1 MNNAF
6 KSFLLAFTTLI
17 AGVSAF
23 AQVTTS
29 TLQGRVVDQA
39 GEPVIGAAIL
49 AQHQPSGT
57 VYGAVTNADGRYTIQ
72 GMRTG
77 GPYSVE
83 FSNLGYQGVN
93 YSDITLQLGQAYTLN
108 ATMNETSELLDA
120 VVFVATPSSKFAAQ
134 ERMGAT
140 TNVSQQ
146 EIMSLPT
153 ANRSVSDIA
162 KLSPYGGNGMSIA
175 GGDGRSTNFTIDG
188 ANFNN
193 NFGLSSSLP
202 GGGNPVSMDAIE
214 ELQVV
219 VSPFDVRQTNFIGG
233 GINAITKSGTNTV
246 KGTAYVYHQNGKLRG
261 STLNGVDI
269 PNKEANRAEKSTVYG
284 ATVGFP
290 IIKNKLFFF
299 GSIEY
304 QGEPANQVFAYR
316 AYDGTS
322 SYTYTD
328 ADGVEHTVTPA
339 EILEKGYKNGGISR
353 VLDSDMQ
360 RVSDHLKNRYGYDTG
375 GWDDYAKDSHTIKL
389 LGRID
394 WNIDQKNH
402 LAVRYNWTSSK
413 HWLGTNGSSGDWGST
428 KDGTQDKLTGTRL
441 SLNRMSEYSMAFYNS
456 MYSMENNVKTIS
468 FDLNSRLTNFLSN
481 QLLITYSNI
490 EDVRGSDSDKFP
502 FIDIMK
508 GYDATTG
515 VQTLE
520 PYISAGYEL
529 FTWYNGVHNRVLTL
543 KDDITLYIGAHKIT
557 AGASMEYQFADNAY
571 MREGTGYYRFRSVDD
586 FINGAAPETVALTY
600 GYTNNGMGDTPSARI
615 RFNQIGFYGQDEW
628 DVDEKLK
635 LTLGVRYDTIVYNDN
650 DVMTNNA
657 IKGIHFGEAPNGGVH
672 KEDDGCLRIDTGFWP
687 RKNVQMSPRI
697 GFTYDVYGDKTLKIR
712 GGTGLFAGRLPL
724 VFMTNMPTNAAMFQ
738 HLSVITTQ
746 WKNGKVEFRNQGLD
760 NFAVGPD
767 GTLPTT
773 TEDIL
778 AMFNQIDS
786 DKNPY
791 TISSDKG
798 QLSSK
803 IAGVDPDFK
812 MPQIWKSSLAVDM
825 QLPTDFPFSLT
836 AEYTFN
842 KNVNANL
849 IKDVNVKS
857 NAGWSQWAGPDNRHM
872 YPASAYYTGTPA
884 YYLTNTNKGYGWI
897 FVLAAN
903 AQPLKNFR
911 LTASYTHTEQ
921 YEVTGMPG
929 SDPESVFKGLPTVDG
944 PAFATL
950 QPSQYVSPDRLMA
963 SASYRLPWGT
973 NISLLYNAFVPN
985 NQSDA
990 YGTFKFDSDVNGDAN
1005 ITDLIYVP
1013 KTKDEIL
1020 FIDDTNRDI
1029 FWAFVEQDPYLRS
1042 RKGKYAQAY
1051 GGHRPMVHY
1060 FDVKVAQDIKVRMGK
1075 NTNTLQLSCDIMNVG
1090 NLINDS
1096 WGVMTTWSDTAN
1108 NGQILSLDHIN
1119 ENGQPVFSTP
1129 LKEGAKS
1136 WMPSK
1141 SIGQAWYLQLGLK
1154 YMFN

>member
-1 MNNAF
+1 MKNAF

-77 GPYSVE
+77 GPYTVE

-93 YSDITLQLGQAYTLN
+93 YSDITLQLGQAFNLN
-108 ATMNETSELLDA
+108 ATMNETTELLDA
-120 VVFVATPSSKFAAQ
+120 VVFVATPTSKFAAQ
-134 ERMGAT
+134 EKMGAT

-146 EIMSLPT
+146 EILSLPT

-162 KLSPYGGNGMSIA
+162 KLSPYGGNGMNIA
-175 GGDGRSTNFTIDG
+175 GGDGRSVNFTIDG

-261 STLNGVDI
+261 STLYGEEI
-269 PNKEANRAEKSTVYG
+269 PNNATYRDEKSTVYG

-299 GSIEY
+299 GSFEY
-304 QGEPANQVFAYR
+304 SGEPASQVTPWR
-316 AYDGTS
+316 AS
-322 SYTYTD
+322 Q
-328 ADGVEHTVTPA
+328 DGVADKEN
-339 EILEKGYKNGGISR
+339 YISR
-353 VLDSDMQ
+353 TKDSDMQ
-360 RVSDHLKNRYGYDTG
+360 RVSDHLKNVYGYDTG
-375 GWDDYAKDSHTIKL
+375 GWNDYAKPANTIKF
-389 LGRID
+389 LGRLD
-394 WNIDQKNH
+394 WNINQNNH
-402 LAVRYNWTSSK
+402 LAVRYNYTTSK
-413 HWLGTNGSSGDWGST
+413 HWVGTNGSSGDWNST
-428 KDGTQDKLTGTRL
+428 VDGGTAALKGVRL
-441 SLNRMSEYSMAFYNS
+441 STNRLSENSLAFYNS

-468 FDLNSRLTNFLSN
+468 VDLNSRLTSQLSN
-481 QLLITYSNI
+481 QLLFTYSNI
-490 EDVRGSDSDKFP
+490 EDVRGSDSEKFP
-502 FIDIMK
+502 FIDIMN
-508 GYDATTG
+508 GYTG
-515 VQTLE
+515 TLEGGDLKQTLE

-543 KDDITLYIGAHKIT
+543 KDDLTYYLGAHKLT
-557 AGASMEYQFADNAY
+557 AGVSLENQFADNAY

-615 RFNQIGFYGQDEW
+615 QFKQLGLYAQDEW
-628 DVDEKLK
+628 DLDEKFK
-635 LTLGVRYDTIVYNDN
+635 LTAGVRFDTILYDSS
-650 DVMTNNA
+650 DLMTNKA
-657 IKGIHFGEAPNGGVH
+657 VYDIHFGDTPESGAH
-672 KEDDGCLRIDTGFWP
+672 KDGDGCLRIDTGHWP
-687 RKNVQMSPRI
+687 NKNIQVSPRI
-697 GFTYDVYGDKTLKIR
+697 GFVYDVYGDKTLKVR

-738 HLSVITTQ
+738 HLSVITTSYT
-746 WKNGKVEFRNQGLD
+746 NGTIQARNQGLD
-760 NFAVGPD
+760 AFAAANNG
-767 GTLPTT
+767 GKFPTT
-773 TEDIL
+773 TEEIL
-778 AMFNQIDS
+778 AKFNEIDPN
-786 DKNPY
+786 KNPY
-791 TISSDKG
+791 EIHPEDG

-803 IAGVDPDFK
+803 IAGVDPNFK

-825 QLPTDFPFSLT
+825 QLPTSFPFNMT

-842 KNVNANL
+842 KTINGNLIQNVNM
-849 IKDVNVKS
+849 KS
-857 NAGWSQWAGPDNRHM
+857 NAGWSQWTGPDNRHI
-872 YPASAYYTGTPA
+872 YPANSGYTGTPA

-897 FVLAAN
+897 FVLSAN
-903 AQPLKNFR
+903 AQPVKNMR
-911 LTASYTHTEQ
+911 VTASYTHTEQ

-929 SDPESVFKGLPTVDG
+929 SDPESVYASLPTVDG

-950 QPSQYVSPDRLMA
+950 QPSQYVIPDRLMA
-963 SASYRLPWGT
+963 SVSYKLPWGT
-973 NISLLYNAFVPN
+973 SLSLLYNGYVPTGSTY
-985 NQSDA
+985 Q
-990 YGTFKFDSDVNGDAN
+990 FDNDVNGDKH

-1020 FIDDTNRDI
+1020 FVDDTQRDI
-1029 FWAFVEQDPYLRS
+1029 FWAFVEQDAYLSS
-1042 RKGKYAQAY
+1042 RKGKYTQAY
-1051 GGHRPMVHY
+1051 GAHRPMVHY
-1060 FDVKVAQDIKVRMGK
+1060 FDVKVAQDIKVRLGK

-1090 NLINDS
+1090 NLLNDS
-1096 WGVMTTWSDTAN
+1096 WGVITTWDSSAK
-1108 NGQILSLDHIN
+1108 NGQILTLDHLN

-1129 LKEGAKS
+1129 LQEGAKS